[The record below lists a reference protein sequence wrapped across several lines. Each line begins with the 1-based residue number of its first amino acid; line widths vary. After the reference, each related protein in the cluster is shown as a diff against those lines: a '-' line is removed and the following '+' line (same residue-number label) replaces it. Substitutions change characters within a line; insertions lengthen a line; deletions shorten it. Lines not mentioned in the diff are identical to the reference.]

1 MILML
6 VFFRKVNQYLFEK
19 TGVEHKIS
27 AAYHPQTNGLVERF
41 NQTLT
46 NMLIKLSGER
56 HNNWDNYIDA
66 ALFAYRYLINTNNV

>member
-46 NMLIKLSGER
+46 NMLIKLCLHTG
-56 HNNWDNYIDA
+56 I
-66 ALFAYRYLINTNNV
+66 

>member
-1 MILML
+1 MCLS
-6 VFFRKVNQYLFEK
+6 RAEWHN
-19 TGVEHKIS
+19 IS

-56 HNNWDNYIDA
+56 QNNWDDYIDE

>member
-19 TGVEHKIS
+19 WSIKFQLLIILK
-27 AAYHPQTNGLVERF
+27 TNGLVERL
-41 NQTLT
+41 NQLT

-56 HNNWDNYIDA
+56 QNNWDDYIDA
-66 ALFAYRYLINTNNV
+66 ALFAYRHSINTNNV